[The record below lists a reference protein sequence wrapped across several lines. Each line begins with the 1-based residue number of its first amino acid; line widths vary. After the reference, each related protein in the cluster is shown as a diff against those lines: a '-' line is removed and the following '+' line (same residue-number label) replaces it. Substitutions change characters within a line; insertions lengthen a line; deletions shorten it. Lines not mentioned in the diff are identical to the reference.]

1 MNASGLTDASIGR
14 RWGKGALAIVLYT
27 LASVLVVGGISLWWI
42 LAERRGP
49 LENLPDDG
57 AFAAKR
63 GSPGFPQED
72 LERMPSDSELKLG
85 GLVAPDESLSEATIL
100 RIGET
105 RPVGNLEISPLGVEH
120 ATLMSYRADA
130 PEDKIET
137 GPVLVL
143 RLRVKNVSAKQ
154 EFHPLDPVF
163 LYPDPRKQMKSNDLF
178 DGRGLTYTYLHPADR
193 VADVVCPF
201 DLNVRAG
208 WALEGQE
215 FPKLSPG
222 GEAELIVVSD
232 ADAMERVRGP
242 MLWRVKLRKG
252 LTATGQ
258 GVATVIGVYF
268 DPAEI
273 KDRLKKETG

>member
-1 MNASGLTDASIGR
+1 VRRRGR
-14 RWGKGALAIVLYT
+14 GSLAIVLFT
-27 LASVLVVGGISLWWI
+27 LTSVVVVGGISVFWM
-42 LAERRGP
+42 LADRRGP

-57 AFAAKR
+57 AFAPRR

-72 LERMPSDSELKLG
+72 LERMPSDAELKLG

-100 RIGET
+100 RLGET
-105 RPVGNLEISPLGVEH
+105 RPVGNLEVSPLEVEH
-120 ATLMSYRADA
+120 ATLMSWRADA
-130 PEDKIET
+130 PDEKIET

-154 EFHPLDPVF
+154 EFFPLDPAF

-201 DLNVRAG
+201 DLNVRDG
-208 WALEGQE
+208 WVLEGQE
-215 FPKLSPG
+215 FPKLPPG
-222 GEAELIVVSD
+222 GQADLIVVSD

-242 MLWRVKLRKG
+242 MIWRVKLRKG

-258 GVATVIGVYF
+258 GVATVIGVAF

-273 KDRLKKETG
+273 QNRLPKESG